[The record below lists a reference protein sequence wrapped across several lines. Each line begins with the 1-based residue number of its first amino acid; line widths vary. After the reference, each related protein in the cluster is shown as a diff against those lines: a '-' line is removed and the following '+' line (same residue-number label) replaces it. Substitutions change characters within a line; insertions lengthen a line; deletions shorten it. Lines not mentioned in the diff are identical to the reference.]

1 MACRNQLLTGFTVL
15 IASTIIGCSGGGEAG
30 PAVGSPEWL
39 WDAAAANN
47 GIGDFEKTEEHLG
60 KLVGSENPW
69 QDRARVW
76 RFVLLNGLAAGY
88 AELGDAY
95 GDGAKVNEGR
105 AAQFTSSQ
113 QQYRRDAR
121 RHTIALVEGL
131 GAWRKQIGSASTI
144 SIDFPLPA
152 GIGNQSPVL
161 ASVSEGVSPNERQ
174 AGSVMSETL
183 QRSILLSAASVAGA
197 GEEIAKARSAFENT
211 PIEVAAAPFFLAVAQ
226 ALVDRSEI
234 FGRDNLMEP
243 DKEIFLLDMAA
254 AFAAPAAEGEDE
266 ELKEQA
272 EQLLKE
278 IDDSKIPPKR
288 RR

>member
-47 GIGDFEKTEEHLG
+47 GISDFEKIEEHLG

-95 GDGAKVNEGR
+95 RDGAKVNEGR
-105 AAQFTSSQ
+105 AAQFMSSQ

-152 GIGNQSPVL
+152 GSGKQSPVL
-161 ASVSEGVSPNERQ
+161 ASVSEGVYPNERQ
-174 AGSVMSETL
+174 AGSVKSETL
-183 QRSILLSAASVAGA
+183 QRSILLSAASAAGA

-211 PIEVAAAPFFLAVAQ
+211 PIEVAAAPFFLAAAQ

-234 FGRDNLMEP
+234 FGRDNLMEAA
-243 DKEIFLLDMAA
+243 KEIFLLDMAA
-254 AFAAPAAEGEDE
+254 AFAAAAAEGEDE

>member
-1 MACRNQLLTGFTVL
+1 MGCRNELLNAFTVL
-15 IASTIIGCSGGGEAG
+15 IAATFMGCSGGGEAG

-95 GDGAKVNEGR
+95 GDGAKENEGK
-105 AAQFTSSQ
+105 AAQFMSSQ

-121 RHTIALVEGL
+121 RHTIALGEGL

-144 SIDFPLPA
+144 SIDFPLPP
-152 GIGNQSPVL
+152 GSGNQSPIL
-161 ASVSEGVSPNERQ
+161 TSVSEGLSPNENQ
-174 AGSVMSETL
+174 AGSVKSQTL
-183 QRSILLSAASVAGA
+183 ERSLLLSAASVAGA

-226 ALVDRSEI
+226 AVVDRSEI
-234 FGRDNLMEP
+234 FGRRNLMEP
-243 DKEIFLLDMAA
+243 AKEVFLLDMAA
-254 AFAAPAAEGEDE
+254 AFAAPAAEGESE
-266 ELKEQA
+266 ELKRQA
-272 EQLLKE
+272 EELLAQIE
-278 IDDSKIPPKR
+278 ESKNPPGR
-288 RR
+288 R